1 MSRIIAKLTGSL
13 VAGGVFAALSVGLI
27 AGAGPAAATNGVDGQ
42 TMTVCTS
49 APNGLAFRSAP
60 SPDAAV
66 DDHLENG
73 WHFQVQYHAA
83 NGMLYGYSPIL
94 NRHDYVDDGHF
105 C

>member
-1 MSRIIAKLTGSL
+1 MTSTISKLSGTL
-13 VAGGVFAALSVGLI
+13 AAGATFAALTVGLV
-27 AGAGPAAATNGVDGQ
+27 ATAGPASASNGVDGQ
-42 TMTVCTS
+42 TMTVCTT

-60 SPDAAV
+60 YPDAAV

-73 WHFQVQYHAA
+73 WHFQVQYHAG